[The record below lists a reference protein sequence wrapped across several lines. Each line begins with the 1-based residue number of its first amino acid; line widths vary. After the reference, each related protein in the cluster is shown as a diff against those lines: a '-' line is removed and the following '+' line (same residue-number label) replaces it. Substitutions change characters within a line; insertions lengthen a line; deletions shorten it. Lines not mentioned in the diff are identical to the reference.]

1 MKKRQNHE
9 EEPIVADGITTQEEL
24 DESATPEEV
33 AKGDYTKVV
42 TLSLDENDP
51 SWTESQ
57 RAHRG
62 LLTFCLDSFILYYK
76 ATAYHVE

>member
-1 MKKRQNHE
+1 MKKRNNHE
-9 EEPIVADGITTQEEL
+9 EEATVADGITTQEEL

-51 SWTESQ
+51 S
-57 RAHRG
+57 
-62 LLTFCLDSFILYYK
+62 
-76 ATAYHVE
+76 